1 MLNVVCP
8 QTNINNSAYIFNIM
22 ANLNDKERLNLQK
35 MINEADCDDNTEQI
49 RNIKHSVL
57 IRNDVRKLDSF
68 KKGNRSLQVRDFVR
82 FAEEAKSTC
91 PFLYSNYTDIFNRI
105 TKDELDLEIMT
116 KLLMVLKMIEDNK
129 VDQHEGSVMVGK
141 VLKELYVDSALKR
154 GENID
159 KLYEDTGSNAVSNDN
174 DSRKISWKEY
184 KQLHGKCD

>member
-1 MLNVVCP
+1 
-8 QTNINNSAYIFNIM
+8 M

-68 KKGNRSLQVRDFVR
+68 KKGNRSLQVRDFDR

-91 PFLYSNYTDIFNRI
+91 PFLYRNYTDIFNRI

-154 GENID
+154 G
-159 KLYEDTGSNAVSNDN
+159 
-174 DSRKISWKEY
+174 
-184 KQLHGKCD
+184 